1 MIPIQK
7 GAAPIELELKI
18 KEVKATPDTTLR
30 RRGVVPTTRFR
41 STTGTSSSCV
51 TDLSATRTG

>member
-18 KEVKATPDTTLR
+18 KEVKATPDTTLNWPNVSGTLR
-30 RRGVVPTTRFR
+30 LADGTEKSVVDA
-41 STTGTSSSCV
+41 V
-51 TDLSATRTG
+51 KQALL

>member
-18 KEVKATPDTTLR
+18 KEVKVTPDTTLNWPNVSGTLR
-30 RRGVVPTTRFR
+30 LADGTEKSVVDAVKRALLR
-41 STTGTSSSCV
+41 
-51 TDLSATRTG
+51 D